1 MTEADQ
7 TVLEWLESERNN
19 MTDVHQIAHV
29 NSQIHKIQEVIEE
42 ESNAGATH
50 RLRLKME
57 QSEFVRTVRHTN
69 EPHTTIAITRR

>member
-42 ESNAGATH
+42 ESNGNS
-50 RLRLKME
+50 MPV
-57 QSEFVRTVRHTN
+57 QRTD
-69 EPHTTIAITRR
+69 